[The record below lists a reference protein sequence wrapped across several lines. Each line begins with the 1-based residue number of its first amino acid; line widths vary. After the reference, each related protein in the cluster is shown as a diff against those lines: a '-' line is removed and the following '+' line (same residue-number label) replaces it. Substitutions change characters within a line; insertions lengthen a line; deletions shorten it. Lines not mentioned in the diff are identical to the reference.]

1 MNFLL
6 KIGVYM
12 NIIFTIF
19 PMALTMYILYL
30 VIETAVQ
37 NGIDSSKTNEML
49 KEMKE
54 LLQEKRKEQ

>member
-1 MNFLL
+1 
-6 KIGVYM
+6 M